1 MRVVPDEITQIDL
14 NWSHAAIDNEDFD
27 DVEDDDASTRPIQI
41 NLRCFDRNSTHRIG
55 LDMAVADTRSTS

>member
-27 DVEDDDASTRPIQI
+27 DVEDDDASTRPFQI
-41 NLRCFDRNSTHRIG
+41 NCVISTGTALIE
-55 LDMAVADTRSTS
+55 